1 MERRRPLS
9 ERGMGH
15 FSDHR
20 PPHCGSIVLERA
32 TVTFKD
38 VGKHS
43 DLGRFAQEFRDEA
56 HLRLVLR
63 DLLTRSGAKGVRIT
77 HGANEHGKDIIFY
90 KEGGLSKDVLY
101 ACVVKK
107 DKITGRADSRGGAQ
121 TVLNQA
127 LQALN
132 EPYTEPVTGRETKVH
147 SVYVICPNE
156 CTPEAV
162 ESIKKQLRDQARR
175 IEFICGIDLL
185 TLFQDNWPDFL
196 RFESAVLTRYL
207 STLSAG
213 LSVDNAL
220 ISLLTRHNANLG
232 LKPFESFYV
241 ANQLEFR
248 LDALEAPQTPL
259 PWAGALNQHLTW
271 AEVQETASRLRFWRQ
286 ALRSSELT
294 GEDPSTLKELNDFI
308 EQFGR
313 GAKKYWEQAVKTR
326 RLRKSHLKRDVP
338 SLSGV
343 RKVRDVNDENADPEE
358 RQLDVPPKLQVL
370 YSRCFSVLDRV
381 NQQLIEIQKASTNAW
396 KSALKMQGGIS
407 NLISDDDFC
416 FLSVSYDFLNV
427 VPGLLKQKARES
439 LTADPESLFSI
450 CRAILISGPPGSGKT
465 SFCRWQTLRAIE
477 KFSVDWSQ
485 PLPIYVPAHRL
496 TSSKPASFEDLF
508 LGGVDLLELW
518 PHEGQRHNVPIR
530 LFVDGLD
537 ELPDREQQH
546 RIVDIVKEGLQK
558 YPRLVV
564 IVTSRPYVW
573 GSWLNWL
580 PRVHMAELTPR
591 EQRALTS
598 RWLEDSN
605 QVSAFFSQL
614 ESSPALRRLMGV
626 PLLATLI
633 LNLYRK
639 TPAIPENKASLY
651 RAFVDLYSGGWDV
664 AKGIHKAGQFGNE
677 QKLRPLPGMAYR
689 MHLSH
694 RADCTESFFVRAVT
708 DTMPALVPQA
718 SDLLAEIIQDG
729 ILVRVGQ
736 DLVFAHLS
744 FQEYLAAQ
752 YLASDPMGNRPAHAL
767 RSLLRGEDWW
777 KEVVEFYL
785 IGRDDPVTL
794 DDWIDRI
801 SGGAGR
807 RPREDLRATGNDVFG
822 RLDAL
827 ANVLAETFTGYSP
840 RFNKVVEGRTERNRK
855 LPNVL

>member
-1 MERRRPLS
+1 VP
-9 ERGMGH
+9 
-15 FSDHR
+15 
-20 PPHCGSIVLERA
+20 SIHIHQ
-32 TVTFKD
+32 
-38 VGKHS
+38 HS

-56 HLRLVLR
+56 HLRSVLR

-77 HGANEHGKDIIFY
+77 HGTNEHGKDIVFY

-107 DKITGRADSRGGAQ
+107 DRITGRADSSGGAQ

-132 EPYTEPVTGRETKVH
+132 EPYTDPATGKEAKVH
-147 SVYVICPNE
+147 SVYIVCPNE

-162 ESIKKQLRDQARR
+162 ESIKQQLREQARR

-185 TLFQDNWPDFL
+185 TLFQENWPDFL

-241 ANQLEFR
+241 ANQLEIR
-248 LDALEAPQTPL
+248 LDSLEAPQMPL
-259 PWAGALNQHLTW
+259 PWQNALNQHLTW
-271 AEVQETASRLRFWRQ
+271 EEVQETVSRLRFWRQ
-286 ALRSSELT
+286 GLRSPELT
-294 GEDPSTLKELNDFI
+294 GEDPSTLKELNGFV

-313 GAKKYWEQAVKTR
+313 GARKYWEQAVKSR
-326 RLRKSHLKRDVP
+326 RIRRSNLDGNALGLAGNKKPRV
-338 SLSGV
+338 SGGS
-343 RKVRDVNDENADPEE
+343 KHEDAHPDPEE
-358 RQLDVPPKLQVL
+358 RQIEVPPELQTQ
-370 YSRCFSVLDRV
+370 YSRCFSILDRV
-381 NQQLIEIQKASTNAW
+381 SQQLIKIQKASTEAR
-396 KSALKMQGGIS
+396 KAASKVQGGVS
-407 NLISDDDFC
+407 KLIADDNFC
-416 FLSVSYDFLNV
+416 FLSVSYDYLNV
-427 VPGLLKQKARES
+427 VPGLIKQKARMS
-439 LTADPESLFSI
+439 LPADPESLFST
-450 CRAILISGPPGSGKT
+450 CRAILVSGPPGSGKT

-477 KFSVDWSQ
+477 RFSVDWSQ
-485 PLPIYVPAHRL
+485 PLPIYVPAHRFA
-496 TSSKPASFEDLF
+496 SSQPTGFEESF
-508 LGGVDLLELW
+508 LGGVDVLELW
-518 PHEGQRHNVPIR
+518 PHEDQRLNVPIR

-537 ELPDREQQH
+537 ELPDREQQ
-546 RIVDIVKEGLQK
+546 RGVIDALKQGLQK

-580 PRVHMAELTPR
+580 PRVHMAELRPS
-591 EQRALTS
+591 EQQTLAG
-598 RWLEDSN
+598 RWLDDPS
-605 QVSAFFSQL
+605 QVTAFFSQL
-614 ESSPALRRLMGV
+614 ACSPALRKLMGT

-664 AKGIHKAGQFGNE
+664 AKGIHKAGHFGNE

-694 RADCTESFFVRAVT
+694 RADCGESMFVQAVT
-708 DTMPALVPQA
+708 DTMPALVPRA
-718 SDLLAEIIQDG
+718 NDLLAEIIQDG
-729 ILVRVGQ
+729 ILVRVGG

-752 YLASDPMGNRPAHAL
+752 YLASDPMGTRPAHAL
-767 RSLLRGEDWW
+767 RSFLKGEDWW

-785 IGRDDPVTL
+785 ISRDDPVTL
-794 DDWIDRI
+794 DDWIERI
-801 SGGAGR
+801 SGGVGK
-807 RPREDLRATGNDVFG
+807 RPRDDQGGGTGNDVFS

-827 ANVLAETFTGYSP
+827 ANVLAETFPGYSP
-840 RFNKVVEGRTERNRK
+840 RFNQVAPGRKERGRR
-855 LPNVL
+855 LPSVL